1 MDNIAKWCDDWGMI
15 INVKNTKIMMFTH
28 RRIPT
33 PEIILNNNVEF
44 VKEFQFLGVTFDAPQ
59 MHLE

>member
-1 MDNIAKWCDDWGMI
+1 
-15 INVKNTKIMMFTH
+15 MMFTH
-28 RRIPT
+28 RHSITT
-33 PEIILNNNVEF
+33 PEITLNNNVEF